1 MLSGK
6 VAPPEWKSL
15 LVFHGHLRSIS
26 WPWALCS
33 WASRVVTPTG
43 FHFSSWIV
51 VSSRVAYPSLFSFFP
66 SIKFTKSHV
75 WEVPWQLQE
84 PRCCRAHQRATAV
97 DGTGACRMLFSFG
110 VCSHRE
116 TNWKWVAE
124 GFLLNFSIIFLDGKQ
139 KRPCP
144 VPKNPNSLHSA
155 SKSKRACVAEYT
167 KS

>member
-15 LVFHGHLRSIS
+15 VVFHGHLRSIS

-116 TNWKWVAE
+116 TNKLEVS
-124 GFLLNFSIIFLDGKQ
+124 GRGLLVKFQHYFSWWEAKTAMS
-139 KRPCP
+139 C
-144 VPKNPNSLHSA
+144 
-155 SKSKRACVAEYT
+155 T
-167 KS
+167 KKP